1 MSKNLIITA
10 EPLAERFL
18 KLCKIRTQEARAL
31 GQPNPVLDVALRD
44 DNKIQIVMR
53 NGMRW
58 IVERNGRR
66 V

>member
-1 MSKNLIITA
+1 MSTIFVTTA

-18 KLCKIRTQEARAL
+18 RLCKVRTEEARAL
-31 GQPNPVLDVALRD
+31 GQPNPVLDVSLRD
-44 DNKIQIVMR
+44 DNKLQIVTR
-53 NGMRW
+53 NGIRW